1 MDKDMLTKQE
11 SRFKKNLPVIY
22 NFLKKFNHPDVYR
35 IIFKDDESFSIV
47 FNRDIYIEDL
57 IDIKNKIQK
66 VFEDSHAIVD
76 SYKEKVSLNFE
87 RIRQIPF

>member
-11 SRFKKNLPVIY
+11 LRFKKNLPIIY
-22 NFLKKFNHPDVYR
+22 NFLKKFSHPDVYR

-47 FNRDIYIEDL
+47 FNGDIYIEDL

-66 VFEDSHAIVD
+66 VFEDSRAVVD
-76 SYKEKVSLNFE
+76 SYKEKVCLNFE